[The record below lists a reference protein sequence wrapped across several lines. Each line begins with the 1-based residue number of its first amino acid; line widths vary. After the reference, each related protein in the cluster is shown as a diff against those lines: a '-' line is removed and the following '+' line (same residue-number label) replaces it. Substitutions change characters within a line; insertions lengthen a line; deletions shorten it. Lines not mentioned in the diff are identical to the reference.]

1 MTTVQQARDA
11 FLARRGFTTES
22 YDAPIVPIPIGPITI
37 PLPSSEGRR
46 ALVRFHDL
54 HHVLT
59 GYDTDFVGEGEIG
72 AWELRAG
79 CTNLAGYVYNGMAV
93 ATGLLLAPHRVYRA
107 WKRARGMTT
116 LYRLAIDY
124 GDALSLDLV
133 ELRARV
139 GLPPKGAVG

>member
-1 MTTVQQARDA
+1 MTTVREARDA
-11 FLARRGFTTES
+11 FLARNGFSTDA
-22 YDAPIVPIPIGPITI
+22 YDARIVPIPFGPITI

-59 GYDTDFVGEGEIG
+59 GYDTDHVGEAEIG

-107 WKRARGMTT
+107 WKRARGMKT
-116 LYRLAIDY
+116 LYRLELDY
-124 GDALSLDLV
+124 ADALSLDLV

-139 GLPPKGAVG
+139 GLPPEGAVG

>member
-1 MTTVQQARDA
+1 MITVQEARDA

-22 YDAPIVPIPIGPITI
+22 YDAPIVPIPIGPLTI

-46 ALVRFHDL
+46 ALVRWHDL

-72 AWELRAG
+72 VWELRAG

-93 ATGLLLAPHRVYRA
+93 AMVAGSSTPTLARIAMAAPCADGMPNMRRRCGRASPVTGPASA
-107 WKRARGMTT
+107 WR
-116 LYRLAIDY
+116 
-124 GDALSLDLV
+124 SSP
-133 ELRARV
+133 ARV
-139 GLPPKGAVG
+139 API